1 MTVTTSM
8 LTRAAAVSAVVS
20 GLLFVV
26 IQFIHPSD
34 EVSSVTTSAWVIVAY
49 LTLAMSILGLVGATG
64 VYLRQ
69 VKESGL
75 LGLIGFV
82 LFSLFLLL
90 TTAFTFI
97 EALVLPALAK
107 QAPHIVEDIN
117 GIFGGV
123 AADGSLGALETV
135 APVAFAVYLLGGVL
149 FGIAIFRARV
159 LQRWSGILLA
169 VGAAST
175 LLIPLLPHE
184 LGRLAAVPVGLAL
197 VWLGTSLWLKQRTP
211 ATRSMPGI
219 PSSPLERAAAE

>member
-1 MTVTTSM
+1 MTITTSM
-8 LTRAAAVSAVVS
+8 LTRAAAVSAAVS
-20 GLLFVV
+20 GLLYVV

-34 EVSSVTTSAWVIVAY
+34 DVSSVASSAWAIVAY
-49 LTLAMSILGLVGATG
+49 LTLGMSVLGLVGATG

-82 LFSLFLLL
+82 MFSLFLLM

-123 AADGSLGALETV
+123 AADGSLGALEAV
-135 APVAFAVYLLGGVL
+135 GPVAFAVYLLGGVL

-159 LQRWSGILLA
+159 LQRWAGILLA

-175 LLIPLLPHE
+175 PLIPLLPHE

-197 VWLGTSLWLKQRTP
+197 VWLGISLWVEQRTS
-211 ATRSMPGI
+211 AAAA
-219 PSSPLERAAAE
+219 SPVVAGAPLDRAAAE